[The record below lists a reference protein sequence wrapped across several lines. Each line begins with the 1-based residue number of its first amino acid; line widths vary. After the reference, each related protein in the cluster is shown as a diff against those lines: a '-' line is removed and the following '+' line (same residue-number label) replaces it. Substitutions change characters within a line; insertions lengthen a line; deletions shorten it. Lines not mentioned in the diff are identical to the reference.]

1 MRHEVLALV
10 RAVALPVLLALA
22 VAAPWPAVAQEPTI
36 RIGYLQA
43 PAALAFIAMRE
54 QKLLEAKGLKPEYY
68 GFLRPQANI
77 DAFLGGRTDVAIAG
91 SPEPARFHNKGMKVK
106 IITCALKDGIYMV
119 VPKGAPIGRW
129 QDLKGKRVGIPSA
142 GTAAAL
148 LTRIFLRA
156 NGVDPERDVQLI
168 TVTPAEG
175 VTLGDA
181 GQIAAFPVWEPFVTR
196 ALATGRYSVAWSYED
211 DWRKGTGESTP
222 WVHGVVMAR
231 EEYLRAQPQAVE
243 KFRVTFLE
251 AVRWVYANLD
261 QASALAAP
269 ELKMEAKIIK
279 EAMARTELCTTFGE
293 AEKRSLMTLFR
304 LMHGLDADSVG
315 GKVPTPDLFH

>member
-1 MRHEVLALV
+1 MRDRAAAVLAASGLLALV
-10 RAVALPVLLALA
+10 LLTPSARAE
-22 VAAPWPAVAQEPTI
+22 EPGI

-77 DAFLGGRTDVAIAG
+77 DAFLGGRPDVAIAG
-91 SPEPARFHNKGMKVK
+91 SPEPARFRNKGMKVK

-119 VPKGAPIGRW
+119 VPKGAAITRW
-129 QDLKGKRVGIPSA
+129 EDLKGKRIGIPSA

-148 LTRIFLRA
+148 LTRNFLRV
-156 NGVDPERDVQLI
+156 NGLDPERDLSLI

-181 GQIAAFPVWEPFVTR
+181 GQITAFPVWEPFVTR
-196 ALATGRYSVAWSYED
+196 ALATGRYRVAWSYVD
-211 DWRKGTGESTP
+211 DWRKGTGERAP

-231 EEYLRAQPQAVE
+231 EEYLATHPQAVE
-243 KFRVTFLE
+243 KFKTTFLD

-261 QASALAAP
+261 KASELAAA
-269 ELKMEAKIIK
+269 ELKMEPKIIR
-279 EAMARTELCTTFGE
+279 EAMSRTELCTEFGE
-293 AEKRSLMTLFR
+293 GEKRSLMALFK
-304 LMHGLDADSVG
+304 LMHSLDADSVG
-315 GKVPTPDLFH
+315 GAVPGPDLFQ

>member
-1 MRHEVLALV
+1 MNGRVALV
-10 RAVALPVLLALA
+10 LVASWLLACVGNPSIA
-22 VAAPWPAVAQEPTI
+22 HATEPVI

-54 QKLLEAKGLKPEYY
+54 QKLLESRGLKPEYY

-91 SPEPARFHNKGMKVK
+91 SPEPARFRNKGMKVK
-106 IITCALKDGIYMV
+106 IIGCALKDGIYMV
-119 VPKGAPIGRW
+119 VPKGGGITRW
-129 QDLKGKRVGIPSA
+129 HDLKGKRVGLPSA

-148 LTRIFLRA
+148 LTRNFLRA
-156 NGVDPERDVQLI
+156 NGVDPERDLQLI

-175 VTLGDA
+175 VTLADA
-181 GQIAAFPVWEPFVTR
+181 GQVSAFPVWEPFVTR
-196 ALATGRYSVAWSYED
+196 ALATGRYAVAWSYVD

-231 EEYLRAQPQAVE
+231 EDYLAAHPQAVE
-243 KFRVTFLE
+243 TFKTTFLE

-261 QASALAAP
+261 QAAALAAP
-269 ELKMEAKIIK
+269 ELKMEPKIIR
-279 EAMARTELCTTFGE
+279 EAMSRTELCTEFGE
-293 AEKRSLMTLFR
+293 AEKRSLMVLFK
-304 LMHGLDADSVG
+304 LMHSLDAESVG
-315 GKVPTPDLFH
+315 GKVPSPELFQ